1 MKLSG
6 VTWNEEK
13 ARKNLEKHGVS
24 FETAQYVF
32 SDQGRLERFDRSEEN
47 ISGEERWQA
56 LGKVGDTLLVVYAET
71 GIEKRLITARLATKA
86 ERKSYEGYYT
96 IDGKGWT
103 NRTKVRAN

>member
-13 ARKNLEKHGVS
+13 AWKNLEKHGVS

-32 SDQGRLERFDRSEEN
+32 SDQDRLERFDRSEEN

-56 LGKVGDTLLVVYAET
+56 LGKVGGTFLVVYAET
-71 GIEKRLITARLATKA
+71 GTEKRLITARLATKA

-103 NRTKVRAN
+103 KAN